1 MQIATNEST
10 VLQINHITTL
20 KGMGKKKEL
29 FMTTLENS
37 ILTEYCMAKDIM
49 NCTHTPYSS

>member
-20 KGMGKKKEL
+20 KGMGKNKRAVYDNFGK
-29 FMTTLENS
+29 
-37 ILTEYCMAKDIM
+37 
-49 NCTHTPYSS
+49 

>member
-20 KGMGKKKEL
+20 KGMGKKKSCL
-29 FMTTLENS
+29 
-37 ILTEYCMAKDIM
+37 
-49 NCTHTPYSS
+49 

>member
-20 KGMGKKKEL
+20 KGMGKKRAVYDNFGK
-29 FMTTLENS
+29 
-37 ILTEYCMAKDIM
+37 
-49 NCTHTPYSS
+49 